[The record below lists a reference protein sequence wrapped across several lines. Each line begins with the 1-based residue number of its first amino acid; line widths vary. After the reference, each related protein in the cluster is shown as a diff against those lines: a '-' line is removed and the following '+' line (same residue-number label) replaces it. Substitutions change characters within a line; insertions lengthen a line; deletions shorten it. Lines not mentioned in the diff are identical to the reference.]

1 MTYCDLSSILKDGY
15 VFTLDAE
22 VTVNNLQRLLTNR
35 NLLKKK
41 ECCCMLTILTE
52 DSSMLFSLL
61 FFCLLSLSLCYSY
74 SFGQGV

>member
-41 ECCCMLTILTE
+41 NVVACG
-52 DSSMLFSLL
+52 
-61 FFCLLSLSLCYSY
+61 LSLPRIVQCFFLYY
-74 SFGQGV
+74 FFVYLV